1 MQSKIDNV
9 NKVYSL
15 IPIVLGLGLAA
26 MTYPIGLIE
35 QQEVYATLHD
45 RSSSEDVMTIAYPSS
60 TPSDSKMTK
69 QDNSTLS
76 ILHKDNP
83 TQTPI
88 QTPTT
93 LPTR

>member
-9 NKVYSL
+9 NKVYSI

-45 RSSSEDVMTIAYPSS
+45 RSSSEDVMTIAYPS
-60 TPSDSKMTK
+60 TIPSDSNMTK
-69 QDNSTLS
+69 QDNFTTSKA
-76 ILHKDNP
+76 HKDNP
-83 TQTPI
+83 I
-88 QTPTT
+88 QITGGPPTS
-93 LPTR
+93 LPTK